1 MTQLNVLNGL
11 VREGGRLGV
20 YTIETSG
27 SIPTYPGC
35 YAWFLPLWFY
45 SDEFDKLISTICG
58 FLSYEPGSEKATTVD
73 FTRDRLDIHLSKS
86 PIIRLVDEYRQT
98 WNDAIS
104 DPLTRESLQETF
116 LQASLLMPPL
126 YVGRTDNLQRRYGE
140 HVKGNRERNDFNARF
155 SSTAKELGVNAAV
168 SDLLFACVR
177 TGPTETQPIN
187 PRATKLIEHMLLRFW
202 QPPFSIR

>member
-20 YTIETSG
+20 YTNETSG

-45 SDEFDKLISTICG
+45 SDDFDKLISTICG
-58 FLSYEPGSEKATTVD
+58 FLGYEPVSGKTTTVD
-73 FTRDRLDIHLSKS
+73 FTRDRLDIRFSKS
-86 PIIRLVDEYRQT
+86 PIVKLVDEYRQL
-98 WNDAIS
+98 WKDAIS
-104 DPLTRESLQETF
+104 DAPTRESLQETF

-126 YVGRTDNLQRRYGE
+126 YVGRTDNLQRRYTE
-140 HVKGNRERNDFNARF
+140 HVTGNRERNDFNARF
-155 SSTAKELGVNAAV
+155 SSRAEFLCVNAAV
-168 SDLLFACVR
+168 SDLVFACVR
-177 TGPTETQPIN
+177 TGPTEAEPIS
-187 PRATKLIEHMLLRFW
+187 PSATKLIEHMLLRFW